1 VRRFAAFLVVALASV
16 GAVVALQ
23 SATMS
28 RPDPV
33 LPGSSSIVTF
43 EVSTNG
49 FPATADPGDAL
60 WESCQASMRSRTVA
74 FASISP
80 TAYEVTVAPAL
91 GKHSVRHLR
100 GCLEDARLDRLQ
112 GTVTDVVAIDA
123 DGHLLDDDLDETE
136 TAADDDD

>member
-1 VRRFAAFLVVALASV
+1 VRRFAAFLFVALASV

-23 SATMS
+23 TATKS
-28 RPDPV
+28 EPDAV

-49 FPATADPGDAL
+49 FPATAEPGQAL
-60 WESCQASMRSRTVA
+60 WGSCQASMRSRTVNFSA
-74 FASISP
+74 VSP

-91 GKHSVRHLR
+91 GEHSVRHLQ

-112 GTVTDVVAIDA
+112 GTMISAVAIDA
-123 DGHLLDDDLDETE
+123 DGHLLDEELEPIE
-136 TAADDDD
+136 TAAAD